1 MEQIAMPL
9 MQRIAGPAIVPA
21 HLLARAKTYRQ
32 AVRMC
37 WALRRV
43 KWTPAT
49 LSAHYEFTRQHVGD
63 WINPDDKPH
72 RRSLPGEC
80 LERFEEAMGNSF
92 VSQWHAMRALLT
104 VAEEAIACRQA
115 ERAAA

>member
-9 MQRIAGPAIVPA
+9 LQRITGPAVVPT
-21 HLLARAKTYRQ
+21 HLLTRAKTYRE

-63 WINPDDKPH
+63 WLNSDDLPH

-80 LERFEEAMGNSF
+80 VQRFEEGMGNTF
-92 VSQWHAMRALLT
+92 ISQWFAMRASLT
-104 VAEEAIACRQA
+104 VLEEMQA
-115 ERAAA
+115 ARAAA